1 MKKQQ
6 HREKEQT
13 VSFRMTREDLR
24 RLNAKVIVSGLPRTE
39 YMTRIALQEGIHI
52 FVERFE
58 SDRLGVE
65 LKKLRRQLESLEE
78 ISKIEDTVKDC
89 IALLEIMIETE
100 RGEDGPL

>member
-52 FVERFE
+52 FVGRFE
-58 SDRLGVE
+58 RDRLGVE
-65 LKKLRRQLESLEE
+65 LKTQRRQRA
-78 ISKIEDTVKDC
+78 
-89 IALLEIMIETE
+89 ALQELAL
-100 RGEDGPL
+100 RFLK

>member
-24 RLNAKVIVSGLPRTE
+24 RQNAKVIVSGLPRTE
-39 YMTRIALQEGIHI
+39 YLTRLALREGIHI
-52 FVERFE
+52 FVGRFE

-65 LKKLRRQLESLEE
+65 RTLSIGCVHSSMKFIFL
-78 ISKIEDTVKDC
+78 
-89 IALLEIMIETE
+89 
-100 RGEDGPL
+100 